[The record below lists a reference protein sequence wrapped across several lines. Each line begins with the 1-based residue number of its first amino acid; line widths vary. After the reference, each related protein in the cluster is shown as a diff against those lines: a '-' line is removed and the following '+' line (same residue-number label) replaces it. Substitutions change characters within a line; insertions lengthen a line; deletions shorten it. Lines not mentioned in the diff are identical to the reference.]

1 MCKINIQFN
10 KMDTAISVMR
20 EVAAW
25 GRTKGYRVWPD
36 AWLTAQELLTADVQ
50 PENFCIGTIHG
61 EVACAFILQWT
72 DSDYWPNAPKFEA
85 AYLHKFCVCR
95 KFAGKGMTK
104 IVTEAIKAE
113 CYTRGIRYIRLD
125 TGLDEKKVRKIYLD
139 AGYKI
144 VDIIDYPNGK
154 SMALYEMDVLP

>member
-50 PENFCIGTIHG
+50 QENFVLGQFTEKLHVPLFSNGPILIIGLTHLNLKLLICINF
-61 EVACAFILQWT
+61 AF
-72 DSDYWPNAPKFEA
+72 
-85 AYLHKFCVCR
+85 
-95 KFAGKGMTK
+95 
-104 IVTEAIKAE
+104 AE
-113 CYTRGIRYIRLD
+113 NLLER
-125 TGLDEKKVRKIYLD
+125 
-139 AGYKI
+139 A
-144 VDIIDYPNGK
+144 
-154 SMALYEMDVLP
+154 